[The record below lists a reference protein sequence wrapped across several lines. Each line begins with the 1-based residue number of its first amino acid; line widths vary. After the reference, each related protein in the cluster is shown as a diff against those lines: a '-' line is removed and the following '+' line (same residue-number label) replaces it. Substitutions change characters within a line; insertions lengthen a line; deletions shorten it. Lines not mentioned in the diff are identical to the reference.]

1 MVASTTSAPAGAQEV
16 FTPDAASVDADRYL
30 APLPGDDFMVTAGAG
45 VGGHL
50 IPRGSA
56 TFDVAYRPFTVTRDG
71 EVVGRP
77 VSTLLFMHLGF
88 SAALWDRFLIAI
100 NAPVG
105 LWRTGETTDV
115 DGTVFQ
121 RPTGA
126 HFGDLRLSMRGR
138 LYGEAG
144 DAFRLALAQH
154 LWFPTAGA
162 DSYVGENRLYA
173 KPELSLDGEIEMFRY
188 AAQTG
193 VVVRGADLPSSFELR
208 AAGGVTLLDD
218 EVMVGPEVVVR
229 ADLTSHPIDTGSARV
244 GAELYASASYRLPW
258 SLVAGVA
265 VGPGLAGGPGTADV
279 RGLFRL
285 SYDPQ
290 RDAAAARRAD
300 DRDGDRI
307 PDRGDACPDAA
318 GLPSA
323 EPTRHGCPSD
333 RDRDGVFDAE
343 DACPDERGV
352 LTGSRPGCPPPPDTD
367 GDGFVD
373 PEDACPSE
381 RGIEAG
387 DGGDGC
393 PPKGDRDQDR
403 VPDEV
408 DACPRRPG
416 RPSEDPKENGCPPD
430 TDGDGLRD
438 DVDACDESPGPDH
451 PETPGCP
458 RVTLLGTAIVIRHEL
473 VFAPG
478 RAEIDPVSFPT
489 LDDVAQV
496 MADHPEL
503 DLLEVQGHTDDVG
516 SPDGNRRLSRK
527 RASEV
532 RKYLIDKGV
541 EKRRIIAKG
550 YGPDVPIGDNATEE
564 GRAMNRRVQFVIRR
578 RK

>member
-1 MVASTTSAPAGAQEV
+1 MTIAAPAHAQDV
-16 FTPDAASVDADRYL
+16 FTPDAATVDADRYL

-56 TFDVAYRPFTVTRDG
+56 TYDVVHRPFTVTRGG

-77 VSTLLFMHLGF
+77 VGSLLMLHLGF
-88 SAALWDRFLIAI
+88 SAAIWDRLLVAV

-105 LWRTGETTDV
+105 LWRTGETTVV
-115 DGTVFQ
+115 DGRVYP
-121 RPTGA
+121 RRSGA
-126 HFGDLRLSMRGR
+126 HFGDLRFSMRGR
-138 LYGEAG
+138 VYGERG
-144 DAFRLALAQH
+144 DAFRLALGQH

-162 DSYVGENRLYA
+162 DSYVGDNQVYA
-173 KPELSLDGEIEMFRY
+173 KPEIVVDGEIDMIRY
-188 AAQTG
+188 AVQTG
-193 VVVRGADLPSSFELR
+193 VVVRGGELPSSYALR
-208 AAGGVTLLDD
+208 VAGGVRLLDD
-218 EVMVGPEVVVR
+218 ALMLGPEVLLRVDL
-229 ADLTSHPIDTGSARV
+229 ADEAVDTGAARV

-265 VGPGLAGGPGTADV
+265 AGPGLAGGIGTPGV

-285 SYDPQ
+285 SYDPE
-290 RDAAAARRAD
+290 RHATATRRTD

-343 DACPDERGV
+343 DACPDVRGE
-352 LTGSRPGCPPPPDTD
+352 LTGMRPGCPPPPDTD

-373 PEDACPSE
+373 PEDGCPKVP
-381 RGIEAG
+381 GIQAG

-393 PPKGDRDQDR
+393 PPKGDRDQDL

-408 DACPRRPG
+408 DACPARPG
-416 RPSEDPKENGCPPD
+416 RASEDAEENGCPPD

-438 DVDACDESPGPDH
+438 DVDECDESPGPD
-451 PETPGCP
+451 ESDTPGCP
-458 RVTLLGTAIVIRHEL
+458 RVTLLGTAIVIRQEIA
-473 VFAPG
+473 FAPG
-478 RAEIDPVSFPT
+478 RTEIDPVSYPT
-489 LDDVAQV
+489 LDDVAVV
-496 MADHPEL
+496 MADHPEI
-503 DLLEVQGHTDDVG
+503 DLLEIQGHTDDVG

-532 RKYLIDKGV
+532 RRYLVKKGV
-541 EKRRIIAKG
+541 AQRRLIAKG
-550 YGPDVPIGDNATEE
+550 YGPDVPIGDNDTEA